1 MWQLLLAAAAA
12 AGSTGLVAKHLFSPS
27 AKTCKED
34 DQNEKQTNPFDD
46 EVKYQS
52 PAVASGGNVCGYE
65 SNCEKEEGIF
75 RFSSSESGCK
85 SGSRSGSKNVKKQ
98 GGGRAKKNIENE
110 KRSGGVDVSKRRV
123 AVCLKKRRTAK
134 NVTAK
139 NGSCSTKDS
148 SSFNW
153 GLGVGIMYMM
163 SAGKSEIT
171 KLNIAMDETAK
182 VVQELKSEL
191 SRRKSSRR
199 VEGLS
204 SENES
209 AAISENT
216 SSKHTQKVFDKS
228 GTESRDA
235 NDIKVFG
242 FPSVDDGE
250 CGSSILTDDR
260 DPEVREM
267 DQLEAELESEL
278 QKLPWCIPEASCHED
293 MKVNMQETRISTKGL
308 HELQGQSS
316 DCFQTQ
322 GVSPSELDQK
332 LSRLLIEQQGNQIVG
347 LESEL
352 HVAQSK
358 LHEKE
363 AELQTLKDCVRRLT
377 KFSLSTVPD
386 DEAEA
391 QEEQECRNEWNCNNE
406 VEFESRQVVGMKRHI
421 DTESCYYVE

>member
-12 AGSTGLVAKHLFSPS
+12 AGSTGLLAKHLFSPS

-46 EVKYQS
+46 DVKYQS

-65 SNCEKEEGIF
+65 SNREKEEGIF
-75 RFSSSESGCK
+75 RFSSSESGGK
-85 SGSRSGSKNVKKQ
+85 SGCRSESKNVKKK

-123 AVCLKKRRTAK
+123 AVCLKKGRT
-134 NVTAK
+134 TK

-352 HVAQSK
+352 HVAQCK

-421 DTESCYYVE
+421 ETESCYYVE